1 MSGAPAAALLR
12 RFLAPADRG
21 LDRARAL
28 LGDASRTV
36 KFLRGRA
43 AFEPRADDVFIASYP
58 RSGTTWLQ
66 AIAYL
71 VASGAGELDFE
82 HISDVAPW
90 WERSLAYRSDAPER
104 FAALPSPRIF
114 KTHLHRGWLPPRARA
129 VYVVRDPADVAVS
142 YYHLYRDYLGF
153 DGTLEAFVA
162 RFIAGEVQY
171 GRWAD
176 HVASWRGGGGPLVR
190 LAYEDLRR
198 DPRPAIRQIARLLD
212 VDVDAER
219 VEAVVRAT
227 RFERMRAEQRKF
239 DHLGEVGRQLGVR
252 GGRFVRRGAVG
263 ESRHLIN
270 ERERRRLRAA
280 TRPRRARSSLWR
292 LPTFLH

>member
-1 MSGAPAAALLR
+1 MSGLPAAALLR
-12 RFLAPADRG
+12 HFLGPADRG

-43 AFEPRADDVFIASYP
+43 AFAPRPGDVFIASYP

-71 VASGAGELDFE
+71 VASGSEELDFD

-90 WERSLAYRSDAPER
+90 WERSLAYRSDAAAR
-104 FAALPSPRIF
+104 FAAMGSPRIF
-114 KTHLHRGWLPPRARA
+114 KTHLHRGWLPPGARA
-129 VYVVRDPADVAVS
+129 VYVERDPADVAVS

-153 DGTLEAFVA
+153 EGGLEDFVA

-176 HVASWRGGGGPLVR
+176 HVASWAGGPGVVR
-190 LAYEDLRR
+190 LFYEDLRR
-198 DPRPAIRQIARLLD
+198 DPRPAIRQIAALLG
-212 VDVDAER
+212 VPVSSER

-227 RFERMRAEQRKF
+227 GFERMRAEQRKF
-239 DHLGEVGRQLGVR
+239 DHLGEVGRQLGMR

-263 ESRHLIN
+263 ESRRLIG
-270 ERERRRLRAA
+270 EEQQRRLRTGAA
-280 TRPRRARSSLWR
+280 RRARPSLWR